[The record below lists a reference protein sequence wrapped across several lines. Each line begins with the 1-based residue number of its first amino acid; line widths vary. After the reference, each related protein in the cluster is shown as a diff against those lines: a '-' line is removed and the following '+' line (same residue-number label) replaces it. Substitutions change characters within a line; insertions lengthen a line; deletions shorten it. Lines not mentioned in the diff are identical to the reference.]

1 MAENTLLKEIEG
13 TNLAQW
19 KVHQA
24 EFLAQLAEARAT
36 SLQWRVGMVEER
48 EQKRLAVDQ
57 LREELEQVGKGAQ
70 KEVGVQSAK
79 ERVQQHAIAV
89 EQRPGLKCGD

>member
-79 ERVQQHAIAV
+79 ERVHGMRVGINNQERQFK
-89 EQRPGLKCGD
+89 G